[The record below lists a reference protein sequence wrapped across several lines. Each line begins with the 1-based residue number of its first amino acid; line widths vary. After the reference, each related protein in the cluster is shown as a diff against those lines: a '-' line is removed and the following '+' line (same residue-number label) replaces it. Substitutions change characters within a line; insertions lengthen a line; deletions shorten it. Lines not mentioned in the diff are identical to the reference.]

1 VFAGAGNLGHV
12 LENRACMTIGPVL
25 PANRPVVIVSSPEWA
40 AAGFCFMEGEM
51 RNLML
56 AGLLA
61 AALFGVATPA
71 SAVSDADLNQAI
83 ALCRTT
89 VAQQAGAD
97 LDHARFHQVS
107 ERGRL
112 VRVDIQLWKNGRL
125 TNVRCEV
132 TTGQTPL
139 SIAQI
144 TPALQTANAQ

>member
-1 VFAGAGNLGHV
+1 
-12 LENRACMTIGPVL
+12 
-25 PANRPVVIVSSPEWA
+25 
-40 AAGFCFMEGEM
+40 M
-51 RNLML
+51 RNLMRNSV
-56 AGLLA
+56 LA
-61 AALFGVATPA
+61 AVVAASFLGFAPSA
-71 SAVSDADLNQAI
+71 SAVTDADLNQAI

-112 VRVDIQLWKNGRL
+112 IRVDIQLWKNSHL

-144 TPALQTANAQ
+144 TPALQTATAQN